1 MFKSAIDPHKL
12 EAFLEI
18 NELLN
23 SRYFDLNGLFTQI
36 LQSATQLINGESSS
50 LLLLQPNS
58 QRLEFVVALG
68 PKGEEVKLFSVPK
81 GEGIAG
87 WVAEHNTSIHV
98 ADVEKDPRFY
108 SEISRN
114 VGYPN
119 QNILAVPLRVKGQ
132 CVGVL
137 EMINKKGGQSF
148 LTEDMTWLE
157 LFANQAGLAI
167 QNAKNF
173 QAMKDELQNLK
184 TVLETK
190 TRPHSLLTQ
199 NSKMAEVLELCR
211 KYASTESAVLITGE
225 NGTGKELIAE
235 YIHEHSPRAQGPF
248 VRINCAALPEA
259 LLESELFGHVRG
271 AFTDAVAD
279 RQGRLEQAR
288 GGTLFLDEIG
298 TVPLFLQSKLLRVL
312 QTKTI
317 EKVGGNQTI
326 ELDIRIV
333 AATNAEL
340 EREIETGAFRQD
352 LFYRLNVL
360 PVHLPPL
367 RERRDDVTLLAGF
380 FLREMNARFHKSVEG
395 FEPEA
400 LEKLRLFDW
409 PGNVR
414 QLQNTVERAV
424 VLTNGQRLTGE
435 DLGLP
440 EEGGGDGT
448 PSDLK
453 VAVQQ
458 FKAGLIERTLLECR
472 GNQTR
477 AARQLGIQR
486 TYLSKL
492 IKELNIEATEK
503 GVHNVPKY

>member
-36 LQSATQLINGESSS
+36 LESATKLTDGEASS
-50 LLLLQPNS
+50 LLLVQPES
-58 QRLEFVVALG
+58 RRLEFVVALG
-68 PKGEEVKLFSVPK
+68 AKGEEVKSFSLRK

-87 WVAEHNTSIHV
+87 WVADHNTSINV
-98 ADVEKDPRFY
+98 SDVGKDPRFY
-108 SEISRN
+108 SQISKN
-114 VGYPN
+114 VGFPT
-119 QNILAVPLRVKGQ
+119 QNILAVPLRVKGH

-137 EMINKKGGQSF
+137 EMINKLGGQMF
-148 LTEDMTWLE
+148 NDEDMTWLE

-167 QNAKNF
+167 QNARNF
-173 QAMKDELQNLK
+173 QAMKDELQTLK

-190 TRPHSLLTQ
+190 TQPHSFLTQ
-199 NSKMAEVLELCR
+199 NSKMVEILGLCR
-211 KYASTESAVLITGE
+211 KYASTDSVVLITGE

-235 YIHEHSPRAQGPF
+235 YIHEHSSRTQGPF
-248 VRINCAALPEA
+248 VRVNCAALPEG

-271 AFTDAVAD
+271 AFTDAVTDKA
-279 RQGRLEQAR
+279 GRFELAQ

-298 TVPLFLQSKLLRVL
+298 TVPLLLQSKLLRVL
-312 QTKTI
+312 QSKTI
-317 EKVGGNQTI
+317 ERVGGNRPI
-326 ELDIRIV
+326 DLDVRII

-340 EREIETGAFRQD
+340 ETDIEKGMFRQD

-360 PVHLPPL
+360 PVKLPAL
-367 RERRDDVTLLAGF
+367 KERRDDIPLLAGF
-380 FLREMNARFHKSVEG
+380 FLREMSQRFQKSIDG
-395 FEPEA
+395 FTPSAMER
-400 LEKLRLFDW
+400 LRLHDW

-414 QLQNTVERAV
+414 QLQNTIERAV
-424 VLTNGQRLTGE
+424 VLALGARIDLE
-435 DLGLP
+435 DLGLIS
-440 EEGGGDGT
+440 ESEGS

-458 FKAGLIERTLLECR
+458 FKAGLIERTLAECAN
-472 GNQTR
+472 NQTR
-477 AARQLGIQR
+477 AARKLGIQR

-492 IKELNIEATEK
+492 IKELNIEAIEK
-503 GVHNVPKY
+503 GVHDVPKH

>member
-36 LQSATQLINGESSS
+36 LQSATRLTDGESSS
-50 LLLLQPNS
+50 LLLLQPDS

-68 PKGEEVKLFSVPK
+68 PKGDEVKSFSVPK

-87 WVAEHNTSIHV
+87 WVAENNTSIHV
-98 ADVEKDPRFY
+98 PDVEKDARFY
-108 SEISRN
+108 SKISRN

-148 LTEDMTWLE
+148 HAEDMTWLE

-173 QAMKDELQNLK
+173 QAMKEELQTLK
-184 TVLETK
+184 DVLETK
-190 TRPHSLLTQ
+190 AVGHTLLTQ
-199 NSKMAEVLELCR
+199 NPKMFEILELCR
-211 KYASTESAVLITGE
+211 KYASTDSVVLITGE
-225 NGTGKELIAE
+225 NGTGKELVAE
-235 YIHEHSPRAQGPF
+235 YIHHNSSRAEGPF
-248 VRINCAALPEA
+248 VRVNCAALPEN

-271 AFTDAVAD
+271 AFTDALAD
-279 RQGRLEQAR
+279 RQGRFELAR
-288 GGTLFLDEIG
+288 GGTIFLDEIG
-298 TVPLFLQSKLLRVL
+298 TMSLLLQSKLLRVL
-312 QTKTI
+312 QSKTI
-317 EKVGGNQTI
+317 ERVGGNQTL
-326 ELDIRIV
+326 ELDTRII
-333 AATNAEL
+333 AATNSNL
-340 EREIETGAFRQD
+340 ERDIEAGTFRQD

-360 PVHLPPL
+360 PVKVPAL
-367 RERRDDVTLLAGF
+367 RDRPQDIKLLSGF
-380 FLREMNARFHKSVEG
+380 FLKEMNAKFHRSVEG

-400 LEKLRLFDW
+400 MEAMRLFDW

-414 QLQNTVERAV
+414 QLQNALERAV
-424 VLTNGQRLTGE
+424 VLAQGRRIQLE

-440 EEGGGDGT
+440 IEGSSA

-453 VAVQQ
+453 VSVQR
-458 FKAGLIERTLLECR
+458 FKAGLIERTLVECG

-477 AARQLGIQR
+477 ASRQLGIQR

-492 IKELNIEATEK
+492 IKELSIDVVEK
-503 GVHNVPKY
+503 GVHDVTKH

>member
-36 LQSATQLINGESSS
+36 LESASKLTDGEASS
-50 LLLLQPNS
+50 LLLLQPET

-68 PKGEEVKLFSVPK
+68 AKGEAVKSFSLKK

-87 WVAEHNTSIHV
+87 WVADHNTSINVPDV
-98 ADVEKDPRFY
+98 AEDPRFY
-108 SEISRN
+108 SKISKN
-114 VGYPN
+114 VGFPT

-137 EMINKKGGQSF
+137 EMINKKGGQMF
-148 LTEDMTWLE
+148 TEEDLTWLE

-190 TRPHSLLTQ
+190 TQSHSLLTQ
-199 NSKMAEVLELCR
+199 NPRMSEILTLCR
-211 KYASTESAVLITGE
+211 KYASTDSAVLVTGE

-235 YIHEHSPRAQGPF
+235 YIHDHSPRANGPF
-248 VRINCAALPEA
+248 VRVNCAALPEG
-259 LLESELFGHVRG
+259 LLESELFGHVKG

-279 RQGRLEQAR
+279 RAGRFEQAQ

-298 TVPLFLQSKLLRVL
+298 TVSLALQSKLLRVL
-312 QTKTI
+312 QAKNLQR
-317 EKVGGNQTI
+317 VGGSTTVD
-326 ELDIRIV
+326 LDVRII

-340 EREIETGAFRQD
+340 ETEIENGSFRQD
-352 LFYRLNVL
+352 LYYRLNVL
-360 PVHLPPL
+360 PVRVPSL
-367 RERRDDVTLLAGF
+367 RDRREDILLLSGY
-380 FLREMNARFHKSVEG
+380 FLKEMNQRFHKAIEG
-395 FEPEA
+395 FEPSA
-400 LEKLRLFDW
+400 LERLRMHDW

-414 QLQNTVERAV
+414 QLQNTIERAV
-424 VLTNGQRLTGE
+424 VLSAGGRLGID
-435 DLGLP
+435 DLGLA
-440 EEGGGDGT
+440 EDKDGEGS
-448 PSDLK
+448 PADLK
-453 VAVQQ
+453 AAVAQ
-458 FKAGLIERTLLECR
+458 FKAGMIERTLAECT

-477 AARQLGIQR
+477 AARKLGIQR

-492 IKELNIEATEK
+492 IKELSIEAIEK
-503 GVHNVPKY
+503 GAHDVAKH